1 MCRGQRGHGIQRGY
15 RIVGNK
21 NFAVGL
27 FVVTALVALI
37 AGTIWL
43 TGKQGSEATVDYS
56 MYFEKNVGG
65 LMLGGPVFYLGVE
78 VGSVTAM
85 TIIPGNPMRVRVDI
99 RVLKTAPIDAGTYAS
114 LALQGI
120 TGVAIIGLG
129 ADPGVHDRLS
139 RTADEANPVIKVRDA
154 GFTALLS
161 QAPKIVEQLDSA
173 LIKINQLFGE
183 ENQLLVNE
191 TLNDISVI
199 SGALAEREDSL
210 RDIPVQ
216 LGLVLQDLRRTLEQI
231 NALAEGIEPGLLS
244 AVTNIDQLAND
255 LSTMSQRMERWTA
268 DNDIEMRAFLEDGLG
283 QLPELVSDA
292 RATLREIEKLVK
304 ELRETPSKLIYKPL
318 DESVTVEQ

>member
-1 MCRGQRGHGIQRGY
+1 M
-15 RIVGNK
+15 GNK

>member
-1 MCRGQRGHGIQRGY
+1 
-15 RIVGNK
+15 VGNK